1 MLINPNVKG
10 GRSFFLT
17 FLSFKINGLAKK
29 FINML
34 TKKPFKINDLAAGGP
49 GPPKLK
55 RGARVKIL
63 TTAFSR
69 RQKNDSPILQ
79 GLFLSLK
86 IPYHQQRC

>member
-17 FLSFKINGLAKK
+17 FLSFKINDLAKK

-55 RGARVKIL
+55 EGPASK
-63 TTAFSR
+63 F
-69 RQKNDSPILQ
+69 
-79 GLFLSLK
+79 
-86 IPYHQQRC
+86 

>member
-17 FLSFKINGLAKK
+17 FLS
-29 FINML
+29 
-34 TKKPFKINDLAAGGP
+34 FKINDLAAGGP

-69 RQKNDSPILQ
+69 RQKNDNPILQ
-79 GLFLSLK
+79 GLSLS
-86 IPYHQQRC
+86 